1 MSTKKQMEE
10 QAAPSVYTV
19 CELAEVSEKLFDTN
33 KVIVKAALKTSGKET
48 FTEAE
53 AVKIVNA
60 FRKKEVK

>member
-1 MSTKKQMEE
+1 MSTKKLNRE
-10 QAAPSVYTV
+10 QAPASVYTV
-19 CELAEVSEKLFDTN
+19 SELAEVSEKLFGTN

-48 FTEAE
+48 FAEDE

>member
-1 MSTKKQMEE
+1 MTTKKVNKG
-10 QAAPSVYTV
+10 QAPVSVYTV
-19 CELAEVSEKLFDTN
+19 SQLAEVSGRLFGTN
-33 KVIVKAALKTSGKET
+33 EVIVKAALKTSGKET